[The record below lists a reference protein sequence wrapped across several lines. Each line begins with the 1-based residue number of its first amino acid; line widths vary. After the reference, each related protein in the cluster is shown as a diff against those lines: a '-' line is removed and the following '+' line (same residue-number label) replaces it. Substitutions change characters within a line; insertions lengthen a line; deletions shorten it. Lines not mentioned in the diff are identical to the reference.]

1 MSSTKRTA
9 VKKSATAPRKGAT
22 PAAKALVKQYSAL
35 EFHQRG
41 DDGPPCVLFSA
52 PVGEITKWAEVDT
65 LGPSSQGAQRERKGA
80 RVDAI
85 KKFLEAGK
93 SNIIPTALIVAFSP
107 GSASFSVASEG
118 AGTLKI
124 KSGAKKAGAVVDGQ
138 HRLYGIEKFDPKVP
152 VAIVGILEA
161 DDVERAFQF
170 LVINNKAS
178 KVPATHTKALLAKM
192 SKTSLPMRLKT
203 AKLAFDAEGI
213 RDIDLVNLDKDSPF
227 YQTID
232 WTTTPAGKRM
242 VPATSIELAL
252 DYLGGLG
259 IAEFED
265 RDTRRS
271 VFLTV
276 WKAIKSEWGSLWVDK
291 SRLVSKVG
299 IVCLT
304 RFILDLITSWADNDD
319 LEIDLT
325 DLDDIKHQ
333 TLKILN
339 HMDKRFWTTAWSEK
353 APGGF
358 DTTQGRD
365 RVLAALVQLHRNGR
379 KDIPWY
385 TDIDIIDR
393 AGAKS

>member
-1 MSSTKRTA
+1 VPTSD
-9 VKKSATAPRKGAT
+9 GA
-22 PAAKALVKQYSAL
+22 
-35 EFHQRG
+35 
-41 DDGPPCVLFSA
+41 
-52 PVGEITKWAEVDT
+52 
-65 LGPSSQGAQRERKGA
+65 
-80 RVDAI
+80 
-85 KKFLEAGK
+85 
-93 SNIIPTALIVAFSP
+93 
-107 GSASFSVASEG
+107 G

-124 KSGAKKAGAVVDGQ
+124 KAGSVKAGAVVDGQ
-138 HRLYGIEKFDPKVP
+138 HRLYGIAKFDPKVP
-152 VAIVGILEA
+152 VAVVGIVDA
-161 DDVERAFQF
+161 DAVERAFQF

-192 SKTSLPMRLKT
+192 SNTTLPERLKT
-203 AKLAFDAEGI
+203 AKLAFDADGI
-213 RDIDLVNLDKDSPF
+213 RDIDLVNQDKDSPF
-227 YQTID
+227 YQSID
-232 WTTTPAGKRM
+232 WTTTPREKRM
-242 VPATSIELAL
+242 VPATAIELAL

-276 WKAIKSEWGSLWVDK
+276 WKAIKGEWGPLWIDK
-291 SRLVSKVG
+291 SRLISKVG

-304 RFILDLITSWADNDD
+304 RFILDLITSWADNDE
-319 LEIDLT
+319 LEINLT
-325 DLDDIKHQ
+325 DLDDIKQQ
-333 TLKILN
+333 TLKIIN
-339 HMDKRFWTTAWSEK
+339 HMDRKFWTTPWAEK

-393 AGAKS
+393 AGAKR